1 MRSTPL
7 PLNRSIAKGADDA
20 SAAGSLLIQRA
31 CACGGSAKTG
41 GECEEC
47 KNKKQ
52 FGHSLQTKL
61 RI

>member
-41 GECEEC
+41 GE
-47 KNKKQ
+47 
-52 FGHSLQTKL
+52 
-61 RI
+61 